1 MISKVS
7 NKKLFLVWT
16 ACILIYLAYIGA
28 TESSFSILVISGLT
42 NICLLPLI
50 LRKYAALK
58 VKDPVE
64 FVKFN
69 EDILLM
75 GELKIPTSKIKKV
88 ALDIVGDD
96 AYFSLPYNQISPG
109 EIPSFVFPAVNIATF
124 KSYLMDN
131 LSEIEFIT

>member
-16 ACILIYLAYIGA
+16 ACILIYLVYVGA

-50 LRKYAALK
+50 LRKHAPLT
-58 VKDPVE
+58 VKDPIE
-64 FVKFN
+64 YVKFN
-69 EDILLM
+69 EVVLLM

-88 ALDIVGDD
+88 ALDVLGED

-109 EIPSFVFPAVNIATF
+109 QIPSFVFPAVKIATF